1 MAYLKRHIEAQIK
14 QLLTQFPAVLLLG
27 VRQCGKT
34 HLLKNLYPKW
44 KYFDLENL
52 KDRDFLTRDFEF
64 FFQEYSQNIILDEA
78 QEVPELFKYL
88 RGVIDHKRKRN
99 GRFLITGSSSP
110 ELIAKASDSLAGRIA
125 VLELGTFKM
134 SEIRKKELS
143 PFFEIFSSTLN
154 SKSLNFLKSLSSK
167 HNKFD
172 ALKFMLKGG
181 YPDPCLSKKK
191 DYFDVWMKNYFD
203 TYINRDIRKLYPRLD
218 SLRFQRFVS
227 MLSELSG
234 TIINRAQIGRSLD
247 LNEVSVKD
255 YLEIADKTYIWRQ
268 VPGFSHSKK
277 KSLVKMPK
285 GFLRDIGLI
294 HYLLNIK
301 NKEELVRSPKT
312 GQIFESFVIEE
323 ILKGLAVKCLRP
335 YRYSYYRTKNGS
347 EIDLLIEGSFGLLPI
362 EIKFSSFVETRSLT
376 ALNKFIKEH
385 SLPFGLV
392 INNSQEIKMVS
403 EKILQIPITHL

>member
-1 MAYLKRHIEAQIK
+1 MAYFKRHIEEQIK
-14 QLLTQFPAVLLLG
+14 KLLAQFPAVLLLG

-34 HLLKNLYPKW
+34 YLLKNLYPKW

-52 KDRDFLTRDFEF
+52 KDRDFLVRDFEF

-78 QEVPELFKYL
+78 QEVPELFKHL
-88 RGVIDHKRKRN
+88 RGVIDHKRKKT

-110 ELIAKASDSLAGRIA
+110 EFIAKASDSLAGRIA
-125 VLELGTFKM
+125 VLELGTFKI

-143 PFFEIFSSTLN
+143 PFFEIFSSALN
-154 SKSLNFLKSLSSK
+154 SKSLNFLKSMPSK
-167 HNKFD
+167 HKKFD
-172 ALKFMLKGG
+172 VLKFMLKGG
-181 YPDPCLSKKK
+181 YPDPCLSKNK

-203 TYINRDIRKLYPRLD
+203 TYINRDIRKLYPRLN

-247 LNEVSVKD
+247 FNEVSVKD

-268 VPGFSHSKK
+268 IPGFSHSKK

-285 GFLRDIGLI
+285 GFLRDSGLI

-301 NKEELVRSPKT
+301 NKEELIRSPKA

-323 ILKGLAVKCLRP
+323 ILKGLTFKYLRP
-335 YRYSYYRTKNGS
+335 WSYSYYRTKNGA
-347 EIDLLIEGSFGLLPI
+347 EIDLVIEGSFGLLPI
-362 EIKFSSFVETRSLT
+362 EIKLSSFVETRSLT
-376 ALNKFIKEH
+376 ALNKFITEY

-403 EKILQIPITHL
+403 EKILQIPAACL

>member
-1 MAYLKRHIEAQIK
+1 MSYFNRHCEKRVQALLK
-14 QLLTQFPAVLLLG
+14 QFPAVLLLG

-34 HLLKNLYPKW
+34 CLLKNLYPTW

-64 FFQEYSQNIILDEA
+64 FFREYPKNIILDEA
-78 QEVPELFKYL
+78 QEIPELFKHL
-88 RGVIDHKRKRN
+88 RGVIDRDRKMN

-110 ELIAKASDSLAGRIA
+110 ELISKASDSLAGRVA
-125 VLELGTFKM
+125 VLELGTFKI

-143 PFFEIFSSTLN
+143 PFFDIFSSSL
-154 SKSLNFLKSLSSK
+154 KSSNLDFLKSNLS
-167 HNKFD
+167 KFKNFD
-172 ALKFMLKGG
+172 VLKLMLKGG
-181 YPDPCLSKKK
+181 YPDSCLSKNK
-191 DYFDVWMKNYFD
+191 DYFDLWMKNYFD
-203 TYINRDIRKLYPRLD
+203 TYINRDIRKLYPKLD

-234 TIINRAQIGRSLD
+234 TIVNRAQVGRSLD

-268 VPGFSHSKK
+268 VPGFSRSRK
-277 KSLVKMPK
+277 KSLVKMHK
-285 GFLRDIGLI
+285 GFLRDSGLI

-301 NKEELVRSPKT
+301 TKEQLLRSPKA

-323 ILKGLAVKCLRP
+323 ILKGLALKCVSRWN
-335 YRYSYYRTKNGS
+335 YSYYRTKNGA
-347 EIDLLIEGSFGLLPI
+347 EIDLLVEGDFGLLPI
-362 EIKFSSFVETRSLT
+362 EVKFSSFVENRSLI
-376 ALNKFIKEH
+376 ALKQFIAEY

-392 INNSQEIKMVS
+392 INNSQEVKMVS
-403 EKILQIPITHL
+403 EKILQIPAGFL

>member
-1 MAYLKRHIEAQIK
+1 MAYLKRHIEAQIN

-34 HLLKNLYPKW
+34 YLLKNLYPKW

-64 FFQEYSQNIILDEA
+64 FFQEYPQNIILDEA
-78 QEVPELFKYL
+78 QEVPELFKHL
-88 RGVIDHKRKRN
+88 RGVIDHKRKKN

-110 ELIAKASDSLAGRIA
+110 ELIAKVSDSLAGRIA

-143 PFFEIFSSTLN
+143 PFFEIFSSALN
-154 SKSLNFLKSLSSK
+154 FKSVNFLKSLSSQHK
-167 HNKFD
+167 KFD
-172 ALKFMLKGG
+172 ALKLMLKGG
-181 YPDPCLSKKK
+181 YPDPSLSKNK

-268 VPGFSHSKK
+268 IPGFSHSRK

-285 GFLRDIGLI
+285 GFLRDSGLI

-301 NKEELVRSPKT
+301 SKEELVRSSKA

-323 ILKGLAVKCLRP
+323 ILKGLAVQCLRS

-376 ALNKFIKEH
+376 ALNKFIAEY

-403 EKILQIPITHL
+403 EKILQIPIALL

>member
-1 MAYLKRHIEAQIK
+1 MAYFKRHCEQQINK
-14 QLLTQFPAVLLLG
+14 LLKQFPAVLLLG

-34 HLLKNLYPKW
+34 YLLKNLYPKW

-52 KDRDFLTRDFEF
+52 KDRDFLKRDFEF
-64 FFQEYSQNIILDEA
+64 FFKEYPKHIILDEA
-78 QEVPELFKYL
+78 QEIPELFKYL
-88 RGVIDHKRKRN
+88 RGVIDHKRKLN

-110 ELIAKASDSLAGRIA
+110 ELIKKASDSLAGRIA
-125 VLELGTFKM
+125 VLELGTFKT
-134 SEIRKKELS
+134 SEIRKKTLS
-143 PFFEIFSSTLN
+143 PFFDIFSSNLN
-154 SKSLNFLKSLSSK
+154 SRSLKFLKSLSTK
-167 HNKFD
+167 YKKFD
-172 ALKFMLKGG
+172 VLKLMLKGG
-181 YPDPCLSKKK
+181 YPDPCLSKNK
-191 DYFDVWMKNYFD
+191 DYFDLWMKNYFD

-268 VPGFSHSKK
+268 IPGFSHSKK

-285 GFLRDIGLI
+285 GFLRDSGLI

-301 NKEELVRSPKT
+301 NKEELLRSPKA

-323 ILKGLAVKCLRP
+323 ILKGLTVKYLKHWN
-335 YRYSYYRTKNGS
+335 YSYYRTKNGA
-347 EIDLLIEGSFGLLPI
+347 EIDLVLEGSFGLLPI
-362 EIKFSSFVETRSLT
+362 EIKFSSFVEKRSLT
-376 ALNKFIKEH
+376 ALNKFITEY
-385 SLPFGLV
+385 SLPFGLI
-392 INNSQEIKMVS
+392 INNSQEIKMMS
-403 EKILQIPITHL
+403 EKILQIPVTYI

>member
-1 MAYLKRHIEAQIK
+1 MAYLERHIEAQIN
-14 QLLTQFPAVLLLG
+14 QLLKKFPAVLLLG

-34 HLLKNLYPKW
+34 YLLKNLYPKW

-52 KDRDFLTRDFEF
+52 KDQDFLTRDFEF
-64 FFQEYSQNIILDEA
+64 FFQEYPQNIILDEA
-78 QEVPELFKYL
+78 QEAPEIFKQL
-88 RGVIDHKRKRN
+88 RGVIDHKRKHN

-110 ELIAKASDSLAGRIA
+110 ELIAKSSDSLAGRIA
-125 VLELGTFKM
+125 VLELGTFKV

-154 SKSLNFLKSLSSK
+154 SSSLNFLKSMLSK
-167 HNKFD
+167 HKKFD
-172 ALKFMLKGG
+172 VFKFMLKGG
-181 YPDPCLSKKK
+181 YPDPCLSKNK

-268 VPGFSHSKK
+268 IPGFSHSKK

-285 GFLRDIGLI
+285 GFLRDCGLL

-301 NKEELVRSPKT
+301 NKEELVRSPKA
-312 GQIFESFVIEE
+312 GQIFESFVTEE
-323 ILKGLAVKCLRP
+323 ILKGLSAKCLRHWH
-335 YRYSYYRTKNGS
+335 YSYYRTKNGS

-362 EIKFSSFVETRSLT
+362 EIKFSSFVERRSLT
-376 ALNKFIKEH
+376 ALNKFITEY

-403 EKILQIPITHL
+403 EKVLQIPVTCL